1 MRDADSSKQPKTL
14 IPLSLSAEL
23 TRLLI
28 TTLHQTYSHP
38 GVAALLLIIGDT
50 YHIPGLRNLIKKV
63 SRNCAICQRAYAK
76 PLKQQMG
83 LLPISRTTPSPPFYC
98 TGIDFAGPFNIRQG
112 HTRRPVIVKS
122 YACLFVCLTT
132 RAVHLELCADLSTQ
146 EFLATLK
153 RFSAR
158 RGTPAHVYSDN
169 GTNFQGA
176 QQEIKELQQLHFS
189 SETRNSI
196 SHYCTS
202 SSIEWHFIPPRAPHF
217 GGLWEAGV
225 RSMKTLL
232 RKLIT
237 PHHLRF
243 DELYTILTEV
253 EAVLNS
259 RPIVPLNSTNIDDT
273 TLTPGHF
280 LIGRP
285 LKSPPSVE
293 AEKTK
298 ISSLRRWALVN
309 RLSQDLWKAWIGC
322 YLQSLHHRSKWT
334 DKNKNV
340 KKDDIVFIKDEV
352 LRYRDWPIAR
362 VIEIFP
368 GDDGNVRAADV
379 LCHGKLFRR
388 APRKTLQTSHPPT
401 NTSSQ
406 RRVSQKD
413 ATSF

>member
-1 MRDADSSKQPKTL
+1 MPYHSG
-14 IPLSLSAEL
+14 SASGIVC
-23 TRLLI
+23 RL
-28 TTLHQTYSHP
+28 
-38 GVAALLLIIGDT
+38 V
-50 YHIPGLRNLIKKV
+50 N
-63 SRNCAICQRAYAK
+63 SRVPRHSQAILCQER
-76 PLKQQMG
+76 
-83 LLPISRTTPSPPFYC
+83 
-98 TGIDFAGPFNIRQG
+98 
-112 HTRRPVIVKS
+112 
-122 YACLFVCLTT
+122 
-132 RAVHLELCADLSTQ
+132 
-146 EFLATLK
+146 
-153 RFSAR
+153 
-158 RGTPAHVYSDN
+158 TPAHVYSDN

-176 QQEIKELQQLHFS
+176 QREIKELQQLHLS
-189 SETRNSI
+189 PETRNSI

-232 RKLIT
+232 QKLIT

-243 DELYTILTEV
+243 DELYTILTEF

-273 TLTPGHF
+273 TLTLGHF

-293 AEKTK
+293 VEKTK

-334 DKNKNV
+334 NKNENV

-352 LRYRDWPIAR
+352 LRYRDWPIAC

-368 GDDGNVRAADV
+368 GDDGKVRAADV
-379 LCHGKLFRR
+379 LCDGKLFRR
-388 APRKTLQTSHPPT
+388 AIHRLLPLHNDESVKKTPLHSEPLEDVQDSTSKKTPLHSESPEDVQDSISKKMPLHSEPPEDVQDST
-401 NTSSQ
+401 SPQQNTGSH
-406 RRVSQKD
+406 
-413 ATSF
+413 TP